1 MQHWQKVSREIS
13 SRAMFSLVL
22 SFFLFTNNSG
32 MKWKIHIL
40 FQIMRSTELGGKG
53 EQFETD
59 SYRKAI

>member
-13 SRAMFSLVL
+13 SGAVFSLVL
-22 SFFLFTNNSG
+22 SFFSG

-40 FQIMRSTELGGKG
+40 FEIMRSTELGGKG

-59 SYRKAI
+59 SNRKAI